1 MLCFVFFLMNF
12 GSFQLSSKIFF
23 PDYRFLYLLLNST
36 SSCVCCSFCRAQQF
50 PKISRCLARNK
61 RSIPDHKRADQL
73 IPSLLYYGAFLTS
86 NMAAQTAK
94 QFYFLIGL
102 LFTITLRA
110 PRYCF
115 PFSSLIVCAP
125 ESAALQQAKLFP
137 AAFHN
142 TTQHSPHKGPVVPGT
157 HTHPPYQITP
167 FRARQLHH
175 DGQHRPDLSPM
186 CGCSGAVNKNPKLHS
201 SVLLYVCF
209 GTAPLSALNQHS
221 SSSTK

>member
-1 MLCFVFFLMNF
+1 
-12 GSFQLSSKIFF
+12 
-23 PDYRFLYLLLNST
+23 
-36 SSCVCCSFCRAQQF
+36 
-50 PKISRCLARNK
+50 
-61 RSIPDHKRADQL
+61 
-73 IPSLLYYGAFLTS
+73 
-86 NMAAQTAK
+86 MAAQTAK

-157 HTHPPYQITP
+157 HTHPIPNNALQSSIAAP
-167 FRARQLHH
+167 RWSAPPRSLPHVRVFWSCKQ
-175 DGQHRPDLSPM
+175 
-186 CGCSGAVNKNPKLHS
+186 KPKVALICPALRLLWHS
-201 SVLLYVCF
+201 TTLCLK
-209 GTAPLSALNQHS
+209 SAFFLFH
-221 SSSTK
+221 